1 MDRNGV
7 VLFLKHTLFMSN
19 NQFVWQLVSR
29 PCPVLTVLFVHL
41 SESDLANLGQL
52 YRDERLKQKA
62 ETMKLDHCEKLHRF
76 VGRQRGN

>member
-1 MDRNGV
+1 M
-7 VLFLKHTLFMSN
+7 L
-19 NQFVWQLVSR
+19 
-29 PCPVLTVLFVHL
+29 VLTNCVGFVYL